1 MTTLPAGVCV
11 PVIGYHDIPTRL
23 RSSHTL
29 PLHPHGFLEGS
40 PRIQPTHQGVGA
52 GGLAIAMKINEPP
65 PGRRVNC
72 LQRGRWIRL
81 TQTLQKDDELF
92 RYYGPEYH
100 REHQAVVDGR
110 IQVVP
115 YRIDDRAGASPHPSW
130 CVEVPEPRARL
141 PLPLPPLTSWYV
153 SGRRTGFGYDFD
165 LSDPH
170 PRLVLRETS
179 WIAPIEGRRSRDMCR
194 GLYVGEGHS
203 IPRHTVVTSYSG
215 PLIDQTTHVGGGEY
229 LATLLRGSMAIDG
242 YRHPR
247 THHGMAQF
255 ANDPTGSGRKANV
268 RFHLKKI
275 DGMELESV
283 LLSTREIRAGEELLV
298 SLPGHRRQFIET
310 QPSFVVNRN
319 LQAAVGTTCVIRV
332 LEDGGYRPALVT
344 LLSYVP
350 GNTKNTCSVRWHG
363 GYDTADTAF
372 VRRRFRL
379 GGWVSTSV
387 TEDSAPIYATEA
399 PSSHRPHVTPI
410 VLRVSDVLVHA
421 VQVSLTGHLAE
432 DLVSFLCRKFQLP
445 SMMMSKHVPPGSST

>member
-1 MTTLPAGVCV
+1 MTTLPAGAFV
-11 PVIGYHDIPTRL
+11 PVIGYTDIPTRL
-23 RSSHTL
+23 RSSHAL
-29 PLHPHGFLEGS
+29 PLRPHGFLEGS
-40 PRIQPTHQGVGA
+40 PRIQPHQGVGA

-72 LQRGRWIRL
+72 LQRGRWILL
-81 TQTLQKDDELF
+81 TQALQKDDELF
-92 RYYGPEYH
+92 CYYGPDYN
-100 REHQAVVDGR
+100 REHQSVVDGR

-115 YRIDDRAGASPHPSW
+115 YQIDDRVGASPHPSW
-130 CVEVPEPRARL
+130 CVESPEPRARL

-165 LSDPH
+165 LSDPR

-194 GLYVGEGHS
+194 GLFVGEGHS
-203 IPRHTVVTSYSG
+203 IPSHTVVTSYSG

-268 RFHLKKI
+268 RFRLQKI

-283 LLSTREIRAGEELLV
+283 LLSTREIHAGEELLV

-332 LEDGGYRPALVT
+332 VEDGRFRPALVT

-350 GNTKNTCSVRWHG
+350 GNKKNTCSVRWHG
-363 GYDTADTAF
+363 YDTVDTAF
-372 VRRRFRL
+372 ELEAHVRRRFHP
-379 GGWVSTSV
+379 GWVVSTTSV
-387 TEDSAPIYATEA
+387 PIYATEA
-399 PSSHRPHVTPI
+399 PPGPGAYRPHVTPL

-421 VQVSLTGHLAE
+421 VQVSPTGHLAE
-432 DLVSFLCRKFQLP
+432 DLVSFLCRKFEL
-445 SMMMSKHVPPGSST
+445 SSMSKHVPPGAAR